1 MRAEQVGRIVRIQ
14 KTLLAITL
22 ICVLAAVS
30 LSAATVTHI
39 IDSYDFDVLGKSHD
53 FMLKRFI
60 VPPEGDPPFASLEQ
74 MLEALDE
81 EQQILFNKRLF
92 EKVSYTYKVLRKS
105 ENALYYRVTF
115 HVDDAFTLLPIPYPK
130 YDSNY
135 GFMFG
140 MKVYEKNLLGLF
152 GDLFSEVKATQRD
165 SSWEDWDLFSKMT
178 LSDFPIGTS
187 MLNLNGEYEGI
198 YEDGVFIPDSYAVGM
213 NWEKISLGGSTL
225 FMNGQLGADFT
236 SEEPDLYDATGEYEW
251 TDINVFGSTLNLSG
265 WFEGEKDS
273 AGVYSQVDYLFNGSW
288 LIGDPEENA
297 ATVYTSYDSDH
308 ELTTSLE
315 FSELTFYDTSVTFEP
330 ILKQYVDET
339 SWNLTDAQIHI
350 TYAPFH
356 LNGEE
361 YQVEFLNSLPIGQ
374 AVIETSNTLHLLDAE
389 LLGAPLEFYVNYG
402 NAVDLI
408 NWELYNNH
416 YEVGISSKVNLPW
429 STTYEYS
436 YSGEFN
442 AQSEDQLNLIPIANT
457 MQELSFGE
465 VNWKNNFRSGMEG
478 SFSFDGTY
486 IHDRGISNRS
496 NRVSFVASGTLE
508 TYLTLGKRLG
518 VSSRL
523 TGMLSH
529 YPDWSWD
536 YLEIEDAEDQHYPE
550 YLPDNPK
557 YIPDSIRGILNTEIE
572 ELIGDG
578 DYRKLGAVMNLDITL
593 MFIKFDGFA
602 EGFISAFSDVGVFA
616 PSRDTVVDDSF
627 DPSSLVVLKTVGLE
641 GYGILDKFRSYPV
654 RMSLGV
660 NYDDLVEHFQGTRDF
675 SDIGYELTLG
685 MGLLY

>member
-1 MRAEQVGRIVRIQ
+1 MRAEQVGRTVRIQ

-22 ICVLAAVS
+22 LWVIAAVS

-39 IDSYDFDVLGKSHD
+39 IDSYNFDVLGKSHD

-81 EQQILFNKRLF
+81 KQQILFNKRLF
-92 EKVSYTYKVLRKS
+92 EKVSYTYEVIRKNEKS
-105 ENALYYRVTF
+105 LYYRVTF

-140 MKVYEKNLLGLF
+140 LKVYEKNLLGLF
-152 GDLFSEVKATQRD
+152 GDLFSEVKATQRG
-165 SSWEDWDLFSKMT
+165 SSWEDWDLYSKMT

-187 MLNLNGEYEGI
+187 MLNLKGEYEGI
-198 YEDGVFIPDSYAVGM
+198 YEDGIFNPDSYSVGLD
-213 NWEKISLGGSTL
+213 WKKISLGSSTL
-225 FMNGQLGADFT
+225 FMNGELGADF
-236 SEEPDLYDATGEYEW
+236 SEEDADLYAATGEFEW
-251 TDINVFGSTLNLSG
+251 TDINVFGSTLNLAG
-265 WFEGEKDS
+265 WFEGEKDTQ
-273 AGVYSQVDYLFNGSW
+273 GEYRQVDYLYTGSW
-288 LIGDPEENA
+288 IIGDPEREA
-297 ATVYTSYDSDH
+297 ATLHASYDSDH
-308 ELTTSLE
+308 DLVTSLE
-315 FSELTFYDTSVTFEP
+315 FSEITFYDTSVTFEP
-330 ILKQYVDET
+330 ILKQYVDDT
-339 SWNLTDAQIHI
+339 SWNLTDAQLHI
-350 TYAPFH
+350 TYEPFY
-356 LNGEE
+356 LNGEA
-361 YQVEFLNSLPIGQ
+361 YQVEFLNTLPIGK
-374 AVIETSNTLHLLDAE
+374 AVIETSNTLHLLDAQ
-389 LLGAPLEFYVNYG
+389 LFDAPFEFYVNYG

-408 NWELYNNH
+408 EWELFNNH
-416 YEVGISSKVNLPW
+416 YEVGISSKMSLPW

-442 AQSEDQLNLIPIANT
+442 AQSEDPLNLIPIANT
-457 MQELSFGE
+457 SQELSFGE

-478 SFSFDGTY
+478 SFSFNGTY
-486 IHDRGISNRS
+486 IHDKGIENRS
-496 NRVSFVASGTLE
+496 NRLSFVASGTLE
-508 TYLTLGKRLG
+508 TYFTLGRHLG

-523 TGMLSH
+523 TGMISH

-536 YLEIEDAEDQHYPE
+536 YLEIDTEDQHYPE
-550 YLPDNPK
+550 YLPDDPT
-557 YIPDSIRGILNTEIE
+557 YIPDNIRGILNTEIE

-602 EGFISAFSDVGVFA
+602 EGFISAFSDVGVFT
-616 PSRDTVVDDSF
+616 PSQDTVVDDSF
-627 DPSSLVVLKTVGLE
+627 DSSSLVVLKTVGIE

-660 NYDDLVEHFQGTRDF
+660 DYDDLVDHFQGNRDF

-685 MGLLY
+685 MGLFY